1 MGRGGQYAAIVCD
14 DAACG
19 ARYRIASSRV
29 AEAAAGDGLWCP
41 VCRGPAAPAPPVVEG
56 TAPLTAEQ
64 RQSIARIVA
73 GVVEDADA
81 AGRAALKHHVESRAA
96 LKRHV
101 ESREALKRRAEVPV
115 GARRH
120 A

>member
-1 MGRGGQYAAIVCD
+1 VGRGGQYAAIVCD

-81 AGRAALKHHVESRAA
+81 TGRAA